1 MKIIEYIVLIAAG
14 ILVYYNLQSVQPNL
28 YITIVGIV
36 VFMFIL
42 MRISSKIPTKSN
54 NENQDE
60 V

>member
-1 MKIIEYIVLIAAG
+1 MKIIEYILLIFAG

-42 MRISSKIPTKSN
+42 MRINSKIPTKSN
-54 NENQDE
+54 NEDDDE